1 MFAYIIRRLFTVIPV
16 VVGVMLLTFV
26 LFRTVGGNPAN
37 RIVGKGAG
45 AERIAAVTHLYGY
58 DKPLVL
64 GFYANEMTQEGA
76 VKGIFTT
83 KEKDSETKIHKFQP
97 PDGGSLTLPLS
108 VLDPDY
114 EQQYRLQFRIV
125 APHGGTVRIHREFKG
140 VSDTAKVKLHEETVP
155 PSPSQKLI
163 AATLISP
170 KMEKS
175 PTEITE
181 ESVPTKLEVIFH
193 IEFEGKEATVYPAR
207 FFGIKDHE
215 HYVFRRQRHPFDAQL
230 WRVMWDLL
238 RFDFGESKETRQ
250 RVSTMLLNGIG
261 PSLTITVPAFFLNL
275 FVTISVALVCA
286 YYRNSIL
293 DRTLV
298 VLAVIGMSINIVIL
312 CILVQTLAGTD
323 AKFLGV
329 PIGLQNYGF
338 PVWGFEGPR
347 YLILPLLIG
356 LITGVGGGVRFYRT
370 VMLNER
376 YSDYVRT
383 AQAKGA
389 SEPAIMFKHVLKNA
403 MIPILTNVVIAIP
416 FLYTGALLL
425 ENFFGIPG
433 IGFLTVQAINNGD
446 EAVLFA
452 SVYLGAILFVIA
464 NLLTDISYAIADPRV
479 RLK

>member
-1 MFAYIIRRLFTVIPV
+1 
-16 VVGVMLLTFV
+16 
-26 LFRTVGGNPAN
+26 
-37 RIVGKGAG
+37 
-45 AERIAAVTHLYGY
+45 
-58 DKPLVL
+58 
-64 GFYANEMTQEGA
+64 
-76 VKGIFTT
+76 
-83 KEKDSETKIHKFQP
+83 
-97 PDGGSLTLPLS
+97 
-108 VLDPDY
+108 
-114 EQQYRLQFRIV
+114 
-125 APHGGTVRIHREFKG
+125 
-140 VSDTAKVKLHEETVP
+140 
-155 PSPSQKLI
+155 
-163 AATLISP
+163 
-170 KMEKS
+170 
-175 PTEITE
+175 
-181 ESVPTKLEVIFH
+181 
-193 IEFEGKEATVYPAR
+193 
-207 FFGIKDHE
+207 
-215 HYVFRRQRHPFDAQL
+215 
-230 WRVMWDLL
+230 
-238 RFDFGESKETRQ
+238 
-250 RVSTMLLNGIG
+250 MLLNGIG
-261 PSLTITVPAFFLNL
+261 PSMTITVPAFFLNL
-275 FVTISVALVCA
+275 FVTISIALVCA

-376 YSDYVRT
+376 YSEYVRT
-383 AQAKGA
+383 AQAKGVG
-389 SEPAIMFKHVLKNA
+389 EPAIMFKHVLKNA